1 LQYSMIDWWNV
12 LRTPW
17 IFSGVLKTSPS
28 ESFAAFDA
36 ALSLSNTPANHGPA
50 IFGMCFAVLFPDL
63 EHM

>member
-1 LQYSMIDWWNV
+1 
-12 LRTPW
+12 
-17 IFSGVLKTSPS
+17 LKTSPS